1 MELFNILIR
10 QVGFFSTTLIIGFIA
25 QRVGFFTSQT
35 IDSLSRIMMKVVI
48 PLMIL
53 TVVPSSGTK
62 GEFLASWPFMICCFL
77 MYGINMTAGFLSGKV
92 LKMKKPEINIH
103 ICSVSF
109 QNSAILG
116 YPIIIAMF
124 PEKSGIY
131 IAGFLIVE
139 TLMCWTVGILIITSG
154 TGSGKIDLRKV
165 ITPMTIALVIGII
178 MVFADIHPKNVVWE
192 AFTGIGGT
200 LKYLGLL
207 YIGADIGRK
216 GFKKLFSNPRVFFT
230 VPIKLIIS
238 PLILFFILLGTG
250 IVDINSIIAITIFA
264 MLPSMLVISILAQ
277 EYNCAPDYATG
288 AILATTISCLFTMPI
303 VFFIVSIFSNI

>member
-10 QVGFFSTTLIIGFIA
+10 QVGFFSTALIVGFAA
-25 QRVGFFTSQT
+25 QRTGFFTSQT

-53 TVVPSSGTK
+53 TVVASSGSRS
-62 GEFLASWPFMICCFL
+62 EFLASWPFMICCFL
-77 MYGINMTAGFLSGKV
+77 MYGINMTVGLISGKI
-92 LKMKKPEINIH
+92 LRLKKPQINTH

-124 PEKSGIY
+124 PEKSGIF

-139 TLMCWTVGILIITSG
+139 TLLCWTVGVLIITSG
-154 TGSGKIDLRKV
+154 TGSGKIDLKKM
-165 ITPMTIALVIGII
+165 ITPMTVALVIGIM
-178 MVFADIHPKNVVWE
+178 MVFADIHPKNVVWD
-192 AFTGIGGT
+192 ALTGIGGIQ
-200 LKYLGLL
+200 KYLGLL

-216 GFKKLFSNPRVFFT
+216 GFKKLFANPKVFCT
-230 VPIKLIIS
+230 VPVKLIIS
-238 PLILFFILLGTG
+238 PLILFFILISTK
-250 IVDINSIIAITIFA
+250 IADMDSIIAITVFS
-264 MLPSMLVISILAQ
+264 MLPSMLVITILAQ

-288 AILATTISCLFTMPI
+288 AILATTVACLFTMPI
-303 VFFIVSIFSNI
+303 VFYIVSMVCM